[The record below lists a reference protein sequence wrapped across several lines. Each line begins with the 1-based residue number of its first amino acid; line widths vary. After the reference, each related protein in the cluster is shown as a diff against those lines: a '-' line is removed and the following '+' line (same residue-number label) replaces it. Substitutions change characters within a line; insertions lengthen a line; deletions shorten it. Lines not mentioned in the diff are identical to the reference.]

1 MESDSSP
8 NVAKLRDIKDEVRKR
23 DTQFSS
29 LSSKGKDQMSDN
41 DATDSQVID
50 QKDDSIYILCWVS
63 SIVDEIKSGRAGQEM
78 ECSTEHDH
86 GNARQM

>member
-1 MESDSSP
+1 MIFLSDMESCLERMESDSSP

-50 QKDDSIYILCWVS
+50 QKDYSI
-63 SIVDEIKSGRAGQEM
+63 
-78 ECSTEHDH
+78 
-86 GNARQM
+86 